1 MKQSEITE
9 EQKNGRRKLL
19 WGIGI
24 LSLFPLLKWS
34 FLTKKKEII
43 SCSPAAKPNFAKM
56 LTQDGQLV
64 EVDLS
69 KISAKAQKATTKEMQ
84 HWIKR

>member
-1 MKQSEITE
+1 MKETE
-9 EQKNGRRKLL
+9 SIEEKRNSRRKLL

-24 LSLFPLLKWS
+24 LSLFPLLKWN
-34 FLTKKKEII
+34 FLAKKKDII
-43 SCSPAAKPNFAKM
+43 SCSPASKPNFAKM

-69 KISAKAQKATTKEMQ
+69 KIGSDRQKATNKEMQ
-84 HWIKR
+84 NWIKR